1 MIPNEQITFDAIEV
15 SQPIGK
21 FYIGSMDF
29 RDLLFIFNVKELK
42 IEKRDVEVYLGVE
55 RPLSKERVKEIK
67 QYVNTIDATFP
78 SSIIMAVSSEDA
90 TYDSA
95 NKKMSINK
103 RQKVAEIIDGQHRI
117 AGLSGYNGDN
127 FKVNVTIF
135 IDMDLEDQA
144 MVFSTINLEQTK
156 VNRSIGYALYEYT
169 KSRSPQKTCHNIAK
183 LLNSKD
189 GSPFKE
195 KIKILGKATPG
206 VVGETLNQAT
216 FVKYLLPLLS
226 DDEIR
231 DRDELKRGKQLK
243 RVSSEEERKRIF
255 INMFR
260 GEKDAEIARVIWNYF
275 SAVERKWPEAWK
287 ISRPG
292 NILNRSAGFTALM
305 HFLPILFNS
314 IRKPMQIVT
323 TEDFYNTFNKMKLK
337 DEDFNPDKYVPGAK
351 GERALF
357 RDFCIESG
365 LKEQESIMVV
375 SCPVCEDDFD
385 SFLNLA
391 RHMVQK
397 DRLQKGYHIKYLEI
411 ITGKP
416 FEETGWGKD
425 KEIAKVLKVSWE
437 KNKQWP
443 AF

>member
-1 MIPNEQITFDAIEV
+1 MIGNEPIIFDAIEV

-21 FYIGSMDF
+21 FYIGCMDY
-29 RDLLFIFNVKELK
+29 RDLLFIFHVEELK
-42 IEKRDVEVYLGVE
+42 IEKRDVEIYLGVE

-90 TYDSA
+90 TFDSV
-95 NKKMSINK
+95 NKKMILK
-103 RQKVAEIIDGQHRI
+103 RKQNLAEIIDGQHRI
-117 AGLSGYNGDN
+117 AGLSGYAGNN
-127 FKVNVTIF
+127 FKINVTIF

-156 VNRSIGYALYEYT
+156 VNRSVGYALYEYT

-189 GSPFKE
+189 GSPFKD

-206 VVGETLNQAT
+206 VVGETLTQAT

-231 DRDELKRGKQLK
+231 DRDDLKRGRQLK
-243 RVSSEEERKRIF
+243 RLSSEEERKRIF

-260 GEKDAEIARVIWNYF
+260 DEKDAEIAKVIWNYF
-275 SAVERKWPEAWK
+275 SAVQLKWSEAWNNP
-287 ISRPG
+287 SSG

-305 HFLPILFNS
+305 YFLPVVCNS
-314 IRKPMQIVT
+314 INKIGQMATV
-323 TEDFYNTFNKMKLK
+323 EDFSYIFDKIKLK
-337 DEDFNPDKYVPGAK
+337 DDDFNPKKYVPGSK

-357 RDFCIESG
+357 TDLCKESG
-365 LKEQESIMVV
+365 LLVGELIMVI
-375 SCPVCEDDFD
+375 SCPVCGDDFD

-397 DRLQKGYHIKYLEI
+397 DRQTQGEHIQYLVMA
-411 ITGKP
+411 TGKP
-416 FEETGWGKD
+416 FEEIGWGKD
-425 KEIAKVLKVSWE
+425 KEIAGALKTYLE
-437 KNKQWP
+437 KNK
-443 AF
+443 